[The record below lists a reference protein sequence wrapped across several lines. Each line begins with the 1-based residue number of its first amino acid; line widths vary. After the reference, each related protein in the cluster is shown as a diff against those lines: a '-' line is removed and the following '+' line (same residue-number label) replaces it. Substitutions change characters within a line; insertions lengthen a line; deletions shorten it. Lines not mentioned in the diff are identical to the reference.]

1 MGYELRMHDEIRDW
15 LTGLRAAEP
24 ELARLIGEAV
34 LAILAI
40 LDAGESLGPPLVV
53 SLESVLQ
60 PPGNRGDA
68 LDVSCQRQLAA
79 LPKVR
84 RGAADVATW
93 RKRVELQVSQLKQ
106 MAARL
111 AGQRGVALRM
121 GREDLASLAR
131 TREAGIQEQLSEL
144 RRQLLSQPAGEENPA
159 AASRRLLAKID
170 ELLREIPGFTPM
182 SQGGSGRKD
191 QDGDLPAP
199 GMMELRPGA
208 PGNVPVGLLFV
219 VEPQDT
225 AVLVACVED
234 PGGPPDEYRE
244 VMRIA
249 ATRLPAARSARPPAA
264 AASPVAFISYDAESF
279 LDEFFPGD
287 ETEVAIGAAALAAR
301 YRA

>member
-1 MGYELRMHDEIRDW
+1 MGYALRMHNEIRDW

-24 ELARLIGEAV
+24 ELARLVGEAV
-34 LAILAI
+34 LAM
-40 LDAGESLGPPLVV
+40 LDAGESLGPPLAV
-53 SLESVLQ
+53 SLESVLR
-60 PPGNRGDA
+60 PPGDPADA
-68 LDVSCQRQLAA
+68 LDVSYQRQPEAR
-79 LPKVR
+79 PKVR
-84 RGAADVATW
+84 RGVADVATS
-93 RKRVELQVSQLKQ
+93 RKRVELQVSQLEQ

-121 GREDLASLAR
+121 GRQDLASLAR
-131 TREAGIQEQLSEL
+131 TREAEIQEQLFEL
-144 RRQLLSQPAGEENPA
+144 RRQLLIRPAGEENPA

-182 SQGGSGRKD
+182 PQGGPGRKD

-208 PGNVPVGLLFV
+208 PGNVQVGLLFV

-244 VMRIA
+244 VIRTA
-249 ATRLPAARSARPPAA
+249 ATRLPAAQSARPPAA
-264 AASPVAFISYDAESF
+264 AAAPVAFISYDAESF
-279 LDEFFPGD
+279 LDEFFPGE
-287 ETEVAIGAAALAAR
+287 ETEVEIVAAALAAR